1 MKYVL
6 VAINLP
12 VKNLFRQFIYRLP
25 ESLQQVE
32 EGWRLVVPFGPQ
44 QVEGFVVRALS
55 REEATALLQKENPDF
70 ALENVKEVIAVLGI
84 RPWFNTEMLR
94 SAKWLAKYYLC
105 SLAEAMRLFIPG
117 KSSIRRKPVYHDGK
131 LVAYEIEERLKART
145 VLAYGI
151 TEAGRS
157 ALQAGDRR
165 AKVQMQALEILQQAK
180 EPMDVKEAEA
190 RQISSA
196 VLRALAAKGWAF
208 RIEKRLLRNSY
219 DRQAERKEKL
229 QLTAEQE
236 QAVAAIRA
244 SLDFYAGTDTG
255 KCTNDRYNAA
265 AAGEEPAEKDEKD
278 DICAETAKR
287 YPENKTG
294 AAPVVNNAK
303 DKKYYPEEVYQEFL
317 LQGITGSGKTEVY
330 LRAADHT
337 LRQGRQVLVL
347 VPEIALTAQIVQRFQ
362 AWFHNEVA
370 VAHSKLSQ
378 NERGDVWYK
387 LRAGEAN
394 VLIGVRSAI
403 FAPFKN
409 LGLVI
414 VDEEQENSYKQEERP
429 SYHAREVA
437 RCRCQNNNAVLVLG
451 SATPSLETYYRAVSG
466 TIGHLRLKSRPGAS
480 VLPAVDVVDMREELA
495 QKNYSVIS
503 RKLRREIIA
512 TVHGGQQA
520 VVLLNRRGYSTFV
533 MCRDCGETLT
543 CPHCAVSLVY
553 HADEQVM
560 RCHYCGN
567 TYPIPRACPSCGSR
581 RIKFFGSGTQKAEQE
596 IGRMPGVQV
605 LRMDQDSTAA
615 KMAHEEIIRRF
626 AGKEANVLLGTQMVA
641 KGHDIPDVTLVGI
654 LAADSALN
662 LPDFRASERGFSL
675 LTQAAGRAGRGDK
688 PGRVVLQTYDPANE
702 IIAFAKNQDYET
714 FAQRELAQRKELLY
728 PPYGEILKLT
738 VIDKNEKRAWEL
750 GDELALFLRNR
761 YRLENWDRTEI
772 MGPFPAGVAKVRDLY
787 RISIVVKSQAM
798 GRVKA
803 CLAGSRYR
811 TVKNIYFDVDPIM
824 AI

>member
-25 ESLQQVE
+25 ETLLQVG
-32 EGWRLVVPFGPQ
+32 EGWRVVVPFGPQ
-44 QVEGFVVRALS
+44 KVEGFVVQAFS
-55 REEATALLQKENPDF
+55 REEAAAVLQKENPEFSF
-70 ALENVKEVIAVLGI
+70 AGVKEVSAALGT
-84 RPWFNTEMLR
+84 RPWFNDEMLLT
-94 SAKWLAKYYLC
+94 AKWLAKYYLC
-105 SLAEAMRLFIPG
+105 SLAESMRLFIPG
-117 KSSIRRKPVYHDGK
+117 KTSIRRKPVYQDGK
-131 LVAYEIEERLKART
+131 LIAYAVEERLKAKT
-145 VLAYGI
+145 VLAYSI
-151 TEAGRS
+151 TEEGRA
-157 ALQAGDRR
+157 ALHEGNPR
-165 AKVQMQALEILQQAK
+165 AKAQMRALEILQQVE
-180 EPMDVKEAEA
+180 EPLEAKEAEA
-190 RQISSA
+190 QHISAA
-196 VLRALAAKGWAF
+196 VLRALAEKGWAL
-208 RIEKRLLRNSY
+208 RTEKRMLRNSY
-219 DRQAERKEKL
+219 DRQVERKETL
-229 QLTAEQE
+229 QLTSEQE

-244 SLDFYAGTDTG
+244 AVDHSGVPG
-255 KCTNDRYNAA
+255 
-265 AAGEEPAEKDEKD
+265 P
-278 DICAETAKR
+278 
-287 YPENKTG
+287 
-294 AAPVVNNAK
+294 
-303 DKKYYPEEVYQEFL
+303 QEFL

-330 LRAADHT
+330 LRAADYV

-362 AWFHNEVA
+362 AWFQNEVA
-370 VAHSKLSQ
+370 VVHSKLSQ

-387 LRAGEAN
+387 MRTGEAN
-394 VLIGVRSAI
+394 VLIGVRSAV

-429 SYHAREVA
+429 AYHAREVA
-437 RCRCQNNNAVLVLG
+437 RCRCKNNGAVLLLG

-466 TIGHLRLKSRPGAS
+466 SIGHLKLTFRPGGS

-503 RKLRREIIA
+503 RKLRREIVA
-512 TVHGGQQA
+512 AVHAGQQA

-567 TYPIPRACPSCGSR
+567 TYPIPQTCPACGSR
-581 RIKFFGSGTQKAEQE
+581 RIKYFGSGTQKAEQE
-596 IGRMPGVQV
+596 ISRMPGVRV

-615 KMAHEEIIRRF
+615 KLAHEEIISCF
-626 AGKEANVLLGTQMVA
+626 VKKEANVLLGTQMVA

-662 LPDFRASERGFSL
+662 LPDFRASERGFAL

-688 PGRVVLQTYDPANE
+688 PGRVVLQTYDPENE
-702 IIAFAKNQDYET
+702 VINFAKKQDYET
-714 FAQRELAQRKELLY
+714 FAQRELIQRRALHY
-728 PPYGEILKLT
+728 PPYGEIIKLT
-738 VIDKNEKRAWEL
+738 VIDKNEKKAWEL
-750 GDELALFLRNR
+750 GDEVTMFLRNR
-761 YRLENWDRTEI
+761 CETEQWERTEI
-772 MGPFPAGVAKVRDLY
+772 MGPFPSGVAKVRDLY
-787 RISIVVKSQAM
+787 RINIVVKSM
-798 GRVKA
+798 DMEKVKA
-803 CLAGSRYR
+803 CLADSRFR
-811 TVKNIYFDVDPIM
+811 TVKNIYFDVDPIT

>member
-25 ESLQQVE
+25 ENLLQVG
-32 EGWRLVVPFGPQ
+32 EGWRVIVPFGSQ
-44 QVEGFVVRALS
+44 KVEGFVVQAFS
-55 REEATALLQKENPDF
+55 REEAAEVLQKDNPGFSF
-70 ALENVKEVIAVLGI
+70 AGVKEVSAVLGT
-84 RPWFNTEMLR
+84 RPWFNDEMLQT
-94 SAKWLAKYYLC
+94 AKWLAKYYLC
-105 SLAEAMRLFIPG
+105 SLAESMRLFIPG
-117 KSSIRRKPVYHDGK
+117 KTSIRRKPVYQGGK
-131 LVAYEIEERLKART
+131 LIAYAVEERLKART
-145 VLAYGI
+145 VLAYNI
-151 TEAGRS
+151 TEAGRA
-157 ALQAGDRR
+157 ALQAGNPR
-165 AKVQMQALEILQQAK
+165 AKVQMRALELLQQAA
-180 EPMDVKEAEA
+180 EPVDGKEAEA
-190 RQISSA
+190 QHISAA
-196 VLRALAAKGWAF
+196 VLRALAEKGWAL
-208 RIEKRLLRNSY
+208 RTEKRMLRNSY
-219 DRQAERKEKL
+219 DRQVERKETL
-229 QLTAEQE
+229 QLTSEQE

-244 SLDFYAGTDTG
+244 AVDHSGVPG
-255 KCTNDRYNAA
+255 
-265 AAGEEPAEKDEKD
+265 P
-278 DICAETAKR
+278 
-287 YPENKTG
+287 
-294 AAPVVNNAK
+294 
-303 DKKYYPEEVYQEFL
+303 QEFL

-330 LRAADHT
+330 LRAADYV

-362 AWFHNEVA
+362 AWFQNEVA
-370 VAHSKLSQ
+370 VVHSKLSQ

-387 LRAGEAN
+387 MRTGEAN
-394 VLIGVRSAI
+394 VLIGVRSAV

-429 SYHAREVA
+429 AYHAREVA
-437 RCRCQNNNAVLVLG
+437 RCRCKNNGAVLLLG

-466 TIGHLRLKSRPGAS
+466 SIGHLKLTFRPGGS

-503 RKLRREIIA
+503 RKLRREIVA
-512 TVHGGQQA
+512 AVHAGQQA

-567 TYPIPRACPSCGSR
+567 TYPIPQTCPACGSR
-581 RIKFFGSGTQKAEQE
+581 RIKYFGSGTQKAEQE
-596 IGRMPGVQV
+596 ISRMPGVRV

-615 KMAHEEIIRRF
+615 KLAHEEIISCF
-626 AGKEANVLLGTQMVA
+626 VKKEANVLLGTQMVA

-662 LPDFRASERGFSL
+662 LPDFRASERGFAL

-688 PGRVVLQTYDPANE
+688 PGRVVLQTYDPENE
-702 IIAFAKNQDYET
+702 VINFAKKQDYET
-714 FAQRELAQRKELLY
+714 FAQRELIQRRALHY
-728 PPYGEILKLT
+728 PPYGEIIKLT
-738 VIDKNEKRAWEL
+738 VIDKNEKKAWEL
-750 GDELALFLRNR
+750 GDEVTMFLRNR
-761 YRLENWDRTEI
+761 CETEQWERTEI
-772 MGPFPAGVAKVRDLY
+772 MGPFPSGVAKVRDLY
-787 RISIVVKSQAM
+787 RINIVVKSM
-798 GRVKA
+798 DMEKVKA
-803 CLAGSRYR
+803 CLADSRFR
-811 TVKNIYFDVDPIM
+811 TVKNIYFDVDPIT

>member
-25 ESLQQVE
+25 ETLLQVG
-32 EGWRLVVPFGPQ
+32 EGWRVVVPFGPQ
-44 QVEGFVVRALS
+44 KGEGFVVRAFS
-55 REEATALLQKENPDF
+55 REEAAAVLQKENPEFSF
-70 ALENVKEVIAVLGI
+70 AGVKEVSAALGT
-84 RPWFNTEMLR
+84 RPWFNDEMLLT
-94 SAKWLAKYYLC
+94 AKWLAKYYLC
-105 SLAEAMRLFIPG
+105 SLAESMRLFIPG
-117 KSSIRRKPVYHDGK
+117 KTSIRRKPVYQDGK
-131 LVAYEIEERLKART
+131 LIAYAVEERLKAKT
-145 VLAYGI
+145 VLAYSI
-151 TEAGRS
+151 TEEGRA
-157 ALQAGDRR
+157 ALHEGNPR
-165 AKVQMQALEILQQAK
+165 AKAQMRALEILQQVE
-180 EPMDVKEAEA
+180 EPLEAKEAEA
-190 RQISSA
+190 QHISAA
-196 VLRALAAKGWAF
+196 VLRALAEKGWAL
-208 RIEKRLLRNSY
+208 RTEKRVLRNSY
-219 DRQAERKEKL
+219 DRQVERKETL
-229 QLTAEQE
+229 QLTSEQE

-244 SLDFYAGTDTG
+244 AVDHSGVPG
-255 KCTNDRYNAA
+255 
-265 AAGEEPAEKDEKD
+265 P
-278 DICAETAKR
+278 
-287 YPENKTG
+287 
-294 AAPVVNNAK
+294 
-303 DKKYYPEEVYQEFL
+303 QEFL

-330 LRAADHT
+330 LRAADYV

-362 AWFHNEVA
+362 AWFQNEVA
-370 VAHSKLSQ
+370 VVHSKLSQ

-387 LRAGEAN
+387 MRTGEAN
-394 VLIGVRSAI
+394 VLIGVRSAV

-429 SYHAREVA
+429 AYHAREVA
-437 RCRCQNNNAVLVLG
+437 RCRCKNNGAVLLLG

-466 TIGHLRLKSRPGAS
+466 SIGHLKLTFRPGGS

-503 RKLRREIIA
+503 RKLRREIVA
-512 TVHGGQQA
+512 AVHAGQQA

-567 TYPIPRACPSCGSR
+567 TYPIPQTCPACGSR
-581 RIKFFGSGTQKAEQE
+581 RIKYFGSGTQKAEQE
-596 IGRMPGVQV
+596 ISRMPGVRV

-615 KMAHEEIIRRF
+615 KLAHEEIISCF
-626 AGKEANVLLGTQMVA
+626 VKKEANVLLGTQMVA

-662 LPDFRASERGFSL
+662 LPDFRASERGFAL

-688 PGRVVLQTYDPANE
+688 PGRVVLQTYDPENE
-702 IIAFAKNQDYET
+702 VINFAKKQDYET
-714 FAQRELAQRKELLY
+714 FAQRELIQRRALHY
-728 PPYGEILKLT
+728 PPYGEIIKLT
-738 VIDKNEKRAWEL
+738 VIDKNEKKAWEL
-750 GDELALFLRNR
+750 GDEVTMFLRNR
-761 YRLENWDRTEI
+761 CETEQWERTEI
-772 MGPFPAGVAKVRDLY
+772 MGPFPSGVAKVRDLY
-787 RISIVVKSQAM
+787 RINIVVKSM
-798 GRVKA
+798 DMEKVKA
-803 CLAGSRYR
+803 CLADSRFR
-811 TVKNIYFDVDPIM
+811 TVKNIYFDVDPIT

>member
-25 ESLQQVE
+25 ETLLQVG
-32 EGWRLVVPFGPQ
+32 EGWRVVVPFGPQ
-44 QVEGFVVRALS
+44 KVEGFVVRAFS
-55 REEATALLQKENPDF
+55 REEAAAVLQKENPEFSF
-70 ALENVKEVIAVLGI
+70 AGVKEVSAALGT
-84 RPWFNTEMLR
+84 RPWFNDEMLLT
-94 SAKWLAKYYLC
+94 AKWLAKYYLC
-105 SLAEAMRLFIPG
+105 SLAESMRLFIPG
-117 KSSIRRKPVYHDGK
+117 KTSIRRKPVYQDGK
-131 LVAYEIEERLKART
+131 LIAYAVEERLKAKT
-145 VLAYGI
+145 VLAYSI
-151 TEAGRS
+151 TEEGRA
-157 ALQAGDRR
+157 ALHEGNPR
-165 AKVQMQALEILQQAK
+165 AKAQMRALEILQQVE
-180 EPMDVKEAEA
+180 EPLEAKEAEA
-190 RQISSA
+190 QHISAA
-196 VLRALAAKGWAF
+196 VLRALAEKGWAL
-208 RIEKRLLRNSY
+208 RTEKRMLRNSY
-219 DRQAERKEKL
+219 DRQVERKETL
-229 QLTAEQE
+229 QLTSEQE

-244 SLDFYAGTDTG
+244 AVDHSGVPG
-255 KCTNDRYNAA
+255 
-265 AAGEEPAEKDEKD
+265 P
-278 DICAETAKR
+278 
-287 YPENKTG
+287 
-294 AAPVVNNAK
+294 
-303 DKKYYPEEVYQEFL
+303 QEFL

-330 LRAADHT
+330 LRAADYV

-362 AWFHNEVA
+362 AWFQNEVA
-370 VAHSKLSQ
+370 VVHSKLSQ

-387 LRAGEAN
+387 MRTGEAN
-394 VLIGVRSAI
+394 VLIGVRSAV

-429 SYHAREVA
+429 AYHAREVA
-437 RCRCQNNNAVLVLG
+437 RCRCKNNGAVLLLG

-466 TIGHLRLKSRPGAS
+466 SIGHLKLTFRPGGS

-503 RKLRREIIA
+503 RKLRREIVA
-512 TVHGGQQA
+512 AVHAGQQA

-567 TYPIPRACPSCGSR
+567 TYPIPQTCPACGSR
-581 RIKFFGSGTQKAEQE
+581 RIKYFGSGTQKAEQE
-596 IGRMPGVQV
+596 ISRMPGVRV

-615 KMAHEEIIRRF
+615 KLAHEEIISCF
-626 AGKEANVLLGTQMVA
+626 VKKEANVLLGTQMVA

-662 LPDFRASERGFSL
+662 LPDFRASERGFAL

-688 PGRVVLQTYDPANE
+688 PGRVVLQTYDPENE
-702 IIAFAKNQDYET
+702 VINFAKKQDYET
-714 FAQRELAQRKELLY
+714 FAQRELIQRRALHY
-728 PPYGEILKLT
+728 PPYGEIIKLT
-738 VIDKNEKRAWEL
+738 VIDKNEKKAWEL
-750 GDELALFLRNR
+750 GDAVTMFLRNR
-761 YRLENWDRTEI
+761 CETEQWERTEI
-772 MGPFPAGVAKVRDLY
+772 MGPFPSGVAKVRDLY
-787 RISIVVKSQAM
+787 RINIVVKSM
-798 GRVKA
+798 DMEKVKA
-803 CLAGSRYR
+803 CLADSRFR
-811 TVKNIYFDVDPIM
+811 TVKNIYFDVDPIT

>member
-32 EGWRLVVPFGPQ
+32 VGWRLVVPFGPQ
-44 QVEGFVVRALS
+44 KVEGFVVRAFS
-55 REEATALLQKENPDF
+55 REEAAALLQKENPDF
-70 ALENVKEVIAVLGI
+70 ALENVKEVTAALGT
-84 RPWFNTEMLR
+84 RPWFNKEMLL

-117 KSSIRRKPVYHDGK
+117 KTSIRRKPLYQDGK
-131 LVAYEIEERLKART
+131 LVAYEVEERLKART

-151 TEAGRS
+151 TEAGRA
-157 ALQAGDRR
+157 ALQTGNRR

-180 EPMDVKEAEA
+180 EPLDGKEAEA
-190 RQISSA
+190 RQISNA
-196 VLRALAAKGWAF
+196 VLRTLAAKGWAF

-229 QLTAEQE
+229 QLTEEQE
-236 QAVAAIRA
+236 QAVVAIRS
-244 SLDFYAGTDTG
+244 SLDFYNNAVEVLNSLKG
-255 KCTNDRYNAA
+255 RY
-265 AAGEEPAEKDEKD
+265 
-278 DICAETAKR
+278 AET
-287 YPENKTG
+287 ENRG
-294 AAPVVNNAK
+294 EPVNNTEKKNSCTVTAAVSAASIE
-303 DKKYYPEEVYQEFL
+303 KKYEKEIPREFL

-330 LRAADHT
+330 LRAADHA

-362 AWFHNEVA
+362 AWFRNQVA
-370 VAHSKLSQ
+370 VVHSKLSQ

-387 LRAGEAN
+387 LRTGEAN
-394 VLIGVRSAI
+394 VLIGVRSAV

-429 SYHAREVA
+429 AYHAREIA

-466 TIGHLRLKSRPGAS
+466 TIGHLRLKSRPGVS

-567 TYPIPRACPSCGSR
+567 TYPIPQTCPSCSSR

-596 IGRMPGVQV
+596 ISQMPGVKV

-654 LAADSALN
+654 LAADSALS

-688 PGRVVLQTYDPANE
+688 PGRVVLQTYDPENE

-750 GDELALFLRNR
+750 GDEVALFLRDR
-761 YRLENWDRTEI
+761 YRLENWERTEI

-787 RISIVVKSQAM
+787 RINIVVKSQAM
-798 GRVKA
+798 GKVKA

-811 TVKNIYFDVDPIM
+811 TVKNIYFDVDPIT

>member
-25 ESLQQVE
+25 ETLLQVG
-32 EGWRLVVPFGPQ
+32 EGWRVVVPFGPQ
-44 QVEGFVVRALS
+44 KVEGFVVRAFS
-55 REEATALLQKENPDF
+55 REEAAAVLQKENPEFSF
-70 ALENVKEVIAVLGI
+70 AGVKEVSAALGT
-84 RPWFNTEMLR
+84 RPWFNDEMLLT
-94 SAKWLAKYYLC
+94 AKWLAKYYLC
-105 SLAEAMRLFIPG
+105 SLAESMRLFIPG
-117 KSSIRRKPVYHDGK
+117 KTSIRRKPVYQDGK
-131 LVAYEIEERLKART
+131 LIAYAVEERLKAKT
-145 VLAYGI
+145 VLAYSI
-151 TEAGRS
+151 TEEGRA
-157 ALQAGDRR
+157 ALHEGNPR
-165 AKVQMQALEILQQAK
+165 AKAQMRALEILQQVE
-180 EPMDVKEAEA
+180 EPLEAKEAEA
-190 RQISSA
+190 QHISAA
-196 VLRALAAKGWAF
+196 VLRALAEKGWAL
-208 RIEKRLLRNSY
+208 RTEKRMLRNSY
-219 DRQAERKEKL
+219 DRQVERKETL
-229 QLTAEQE
+229 QLTSEQE

-244 SLDFYAGTDTG
+244 AVDHSGVPG
-255 KCTNDRYNAA
+255 
-265 AAGEEPAEKDEKD
+265 P
-278 DICAETAKR
+278 
-287 YPENKTG
+287 
-294 AAPVVNNAK
+294 
-303 DKKYYPEEVYQEFL
+303 QEFL

-330 LRAADHT
+330 LRAADYV

-362 AWFHNEVA
+362 AWFQNEVA
-370 VAHSKLSQ
+370 VVHSKLSQ

-387 LRAGEAN
+387 MRTGEAN
-394 VLIGVRSAI
+394 VLIGVRSAV

-429 SYHAREVA
+429 AYHAREVA
-437 RCRCQNNNAVLVLG
+437 RCRCKNNGAVLLLG

-466 TIGHLRLKSRPGAS
+466 SIGHLKLTFRPGGS

-503 RKLRREIIA
+503 RKLRREIVA
-512 TVHGGQQA
+512 AVHAGQQA

-567 TYPIPRACPSCGSR
+567 TYPIPQTCPACGSR
-581 RIKFFGSGTQKAEQE
+581 RIKYFGSGTQKAEQE
-596 IGRMPGVQV
+596 ISRMPGVRV

-615 KMAHEEIIRRF
+615 KLAHEEIISCF
-626 AGKEANVLLGTQMVA
+626 VKKEANVLLGTQMVA

-662 LPDFRASERGFSL
+662 LPDFRASERGFAL

-688 PGRVVLQTYDPANE
+688 PGRVVLQTYDPENE
-702 IIAFAKNQDYET
+702 VINFAKKQDYET
-714 FAQRELAQRKELLY
+714 FAQRELIQRRALHY
-728 PPYGEILKLT
+728 PPYGEIIKLT
-738 VIDKNEKRAWEL
+738 VIDKNEKKAWEL
-750 GDELALFLRNR
+750 GDEVTMFLRNR
-761 YRLENWDRTEI
+761 CETEQWERMEI
-772 MGPFPAGVAKVRDLY
+772 MGPFPSGVAKVRDLY
-787 RISIVVKSQAM
+787 RINIVVKSM
-798 GRVKA
+798 DMEKVKA
-803 CLAGSRYR
+803 CLADSRFR
-811 TVKNIYFDVDPIM
+811 TVKNIYFDVDPIT